1 MARAD
6 ILNIMYSKEKSP
18 LDFQFDSLWM
28 PPMYNYLTVQDIE
41 MLRQIATSNRY
52 AAKIELKYKAI
63 DEIMTRRGFRKFHCG
78 TNRIVYKYLEDESFL
93 VKIALDKVG
102 MGDNPREYK
111 NQFLLKPF
119 VTKVFHVS
127 PCGTVAFVER
137 VQPITSRQEF
147 QSIAGDIFEMLI
159 NCIIG
164 KYVLEDIGTKYFMN
178 YGLRNGFG
186 AVLLDYPYVFELDGS
201 KLYCNKV
208 NPYTMVRCDGEID
221 YDEGFNNLICSKCG
235 KLYLAQELEKSIKDK
250 LILMKE
256 EGEMDMKISV
266 RRGNNVIINHDTSM
280 ESDVIVRKP
289 KTMQGPRNMTVSIN
303 DKVMNAPKENSNN
316 KYSNGRKRIMEEKKK
331 FNNNKNIENKQQE
344 NKKYKSNPNKFQN
357 RKNGN
362 KNSRLDKFNNMPN
375 NTHEVVKPIE
385 KILKEQEIE
394 EVRKIVSE
402 SAEASKEI
410 IKDVEET
417 VINKEEVVKAVEEKT
432 EDNNI
437 IDSHEDLLQAYGL
450 TDKDFE
456 EPESYDEDDDDSIYS
471 EY

>member
-1 MARAD
+1 MAKAD

-18 LDFQFDSLWM
+18 LDFQFDCLWM
-28 PPMYNYLTVQDIE
+28 PSMYNYLTVEDIE

-52 AAKIELKYKAI
+52 AAKIDLKYKAI
-63 DEIMTRRGFRKFHCG
+63 DNIMTRRGFRKFHCG

-147 QSIAGDIFEMLI
+147 QSIANDIFEMLI

-186 AVLLDYPYVFELDGS
+186 AVLLDYPYVFELDGN

-208 NPYTMVRCDGEID
+208 NPYTMIKCDGEID
-221 YDEGFNNLICSKCG
+221 YDDGFNNLVCSKCG
-235 KLYLAQELEKSIKDK
+235 KLYLAQELEKSIENK

-266 RRGNNVIINHDTSM
+266 RRGNNVIINHDSAM
-280 ESDVIVRKP
+280 ESDVIVRRP
-289 KTMQGPRNMTVSIN
+289 RTMQGPKNFKVSIN
-303 DKVMNAPKENSNN
+303 DKVIDTPKERNN
-316 KYSNGRKRIMEEKKK
+316 RHNDRRNENKKK
-331 FNNNKNIENKQQE
+331 FDNRNENKQHD
-344 NKKYKSNPNKFQN
+344 KKFNSNPNKFQN
-357 RKNGN
+357 RKNNN
-362 KNSRLDKFNNMPN
+362 KNSRLDKFNNIGIGVN
-375 NTHEVVKPIE
+375 KPIE
-385 KILKEQEIE
+385 DIIKEKELE
-394 EVRKIVSE
+394 EVKNIIATGVEEKVNIVE
-402 SAEASKEI
+402 DRI
-410 IKDVEET
+410 TIKDNKVEEVKVVNET
-417 VINKEEVVKAVEEKT
+417 VIEEENTT
-432 EDNNI
+432 ERE
-437 IDSHEDLLQAYGL
+437 IDDDLLQAYGL

-456 EPESYDEDDDDSIYS
+456 EPSDEENNDNSEDSDDDGSIYF

>member
-28 PPMYNYLTVQDIE
+28 PSMYNYLTVQDIE

-63 DEIMTRRGFRKFHCG
+63 DDIMTRRGFRKFHCG

-221 YDEGFNNLICSKCG
+221 YDDGFNNLICSKCG

-280 ESDVIVRKP
+280 ESDIIVRKP
-289 KTMQGPRNMTVSIN
+289 KTMQGPRNITVSIN

-331 FNNNKNIENKQQE
+331 FDNKKSIENKQQG
-344 NKKYKSNPNKFQN
+344 NKEYKSNPNKFQN

-362 KNSRLDKFNNMPN
+362 KNSRLDKFNNIPVN
-375 NTHEVVKPIE
+375 NTHEVAKPIE
-385 KILKEQEIE
+385 EIIKEQEIE
-394 EVRKIVSE
+394 EVKKIVSE
-402 SAEASKEI
+402 SAE
-410 IKDVEET
+410 T
-417 VINKEEVVKAVEEKT
+417 RKEEVVKAVEEKT

-437 IDSHEDLLQAYGL
+437 IDNHEDLLQAYGL

-456 EPESYDEDDDDSIYS
+456 EPESYDEDSIYS